1 MPTLEKNPVSS
12 RVYGKTRTMSD
23 YNSDLVP
30 LICECEGA
38 ICNPDMV
45 LIQDYISQI
54 FPTKSS
60 MTSSSAGWA
69 LDIFMVGCSLLLF
82 DAMSR

>member
-12 RVYGKTRTMSD
+12 RVYGKTPTMSEHFRFG
-23 YNSDLVP
+23 P

-38 ICNPDMV
+38 IRNPDMV
-45 LIQDYISQI
+45 LIQDYILQI